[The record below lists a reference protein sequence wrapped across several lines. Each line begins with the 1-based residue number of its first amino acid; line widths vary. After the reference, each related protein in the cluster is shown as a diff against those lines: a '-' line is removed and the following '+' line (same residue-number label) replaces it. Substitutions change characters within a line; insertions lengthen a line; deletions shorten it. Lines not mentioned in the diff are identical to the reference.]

1 MPLLLRIPPLLRS
14 KLLLPLLLLLLLL
27 PTDVTPQVS
36 SAVCPAL
43 KEVAECV
50 VQQEGCLITV
60 MVQL

>member
-14 KLLLPLLLLLLLL
+14 KLLLPLLLLLLL